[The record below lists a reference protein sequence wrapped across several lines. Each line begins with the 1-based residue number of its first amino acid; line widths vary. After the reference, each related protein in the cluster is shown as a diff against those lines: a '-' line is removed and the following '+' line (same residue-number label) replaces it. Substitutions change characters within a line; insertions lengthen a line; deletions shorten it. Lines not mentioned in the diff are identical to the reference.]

1 MSIMT
6 KKQTTKKKV
15 NMTPIRKDEKEYN
28 LNRAK
33 NLFRD
38 KAQSVRTEIQQQAQ
52 DLSDKKKPSFQK
64 LVKVDKKMTALIDA
78 EKKYKKHM
86 QNKDAT
92 EKKLFYDMQKKAKEV
107 SEHLKRVSNVRS
119 WDKSFTDFRVN
130 DIDSPASDEFIED
143 LNSCCYDESFKHI
156 ENNHKLRKVLQNLH
170 DKVEAVFNMG
180 LSLHT
185 AQIEA
190 KKIYNEAGIEYYIP
204 PALLQLPSK

>member
-1 MSIMT
+1 
-6 KKQTTKKKV
+6 
-15 NMTPIRKDEKEYN
+15 MTPIRKDEKEYN
-28 LNRAK
+28 LNRAR
-33 NLFRD
+33 NLFRN

-52 DLSDKKKPSFQK
+52 DLADKKKPSFQK
-64 LVKVDKKMTALIDA
+64 LVKVDKKMTALINA
-78 EKKYKKHM
+78 EKAYKKHM

-119 WDKSFTDFRVN
+119 WDKSFNNFNVS

-143 LNSCCYDESFKHI
+143 LNSCCYDESFKYI
-156 ENNHKLRKVLQNLH
+156 EDNHKLRKILQDLH
-170 DKVEAVFNMG
+170 DRVEAVFNMG

-185 AQIEA
+185 AQMEA

>member
-1 MSIMT
+1 
-6 KKQTTKKKV
+6 
-15 NMTPIRKDEKEYN
+15 MTPIRKDEKEYN
-28 LNRAK
+28 LNRAR

-38 KAQSVRTEIQQQAQ
+38 KAQSVRTEIQQKAQ
-52 DLSDKKKPSFQK
+52 ELSDKKKPSFQK
-64 LVKVDKKMTALIDA
+64 LVKVDKKMAALIDA

-86 QNKDAT
+86 QNKDVT
-92 EKKLFYDMQKKAKEV
+92 EKKLFLDMQKKAKEV

-119 WDKSFTDFRVN
+119 WDKSFSNYHLN
-130 DIDSPASDEFIED
+130 DIDSPASDEFIDD
-143 LNSCCYDESFKHI
+143 LNSCYYDESFKYI
-156 ENNHKLRKVLQNLH
+156 EDNHKLRKILQNLH

>member
-1 MSIMT
+1 
-6 KKQTTKKKV
+6 
-15 NMTPIRKDEKEYN
+15 MTPIRKDEKEYN

-78 EKKYKKHM
+78 EKRYKKHM

-119 WDKSFTDFRVN
+119 WDKSFSDFRVN

-143 LNSCCYDESFKHI
+143 LNSCCYDESFKYI
-156 ENNHKLRKVLQNLH
+156 EDNHKLNKILLNLH
-170 DKVEAVFNMG
+170 DKVEAVFQMG

>member
-1 MSIMT
+1 
-6 KKQTTKKKV
+6 
-15 NMTPIRKDEKEYN
+15 MTPIRKDEKEYN
-28 LNRAK
+28 LNRAR

-38 KAQSVRTEIQQQAQ
+38 KAQSVRTEIQQKAQ

-78 EKKYKKHM
+78 EKRYKKHM

-119 WDKSFTDFRVN
+119 WDKSFSDFRVN

-143 LNSCCYDESFKHI
+143 LNSCCYDESFKYI
-156 ENNHKLRKVLQNLH
+156 EDNHKLNKILLNLH
-170 DKVEAVFNMG
+170 DKVEAVFQMG
-180 LSLHT
+180 LSLQM

-190 KKIYNEAGIEYYIP
+190 KKIYNEAGIKYYIP

>member
-1 MSIMT
+1 
-6 KKQTTKKKV
+6 
-15 NMTPIRKDEKEYN
+15 MTPIRKDEKEYN
-28 LNRAK
+28 LNRAR

-38 KAQSVRTEIQQQAQ
+38 KAQIVRTEIQQQAQ
-52 DLSDKKKPSFQK
+52 DLSDKKKPTFQK
-64 LVKVDKKMTALIDA
+64 LVKVDKKMAALIDA

-143 LNSCCYDESFKHI
+143 LNSCCYDESFKYI
-156 ENNHKLRKVLQNLH
+156 EDNHKLRKVLQDLH

-185 AQIEA
+185 AQMEA
-190 KKIYNEAGIEYYIP
+190 KKIYNQAGIEYYIP
-204 PALLQLPSK
+204 PALLALPSK